1 MCEVR
6 TESVIY
12 GGRDGNRTSCFFV
25 CDRAEESLSVYVVKL
40 PTSAPACVNAVPTN
54 DAEGFLCPGFVSS

>member
-1 MCEVR
+1 MV
-6 TESVIY
+6 TELVFF
-12 GGRDGNRTSCFFV
+12 FFV

-40 PTSAPACVNAVPTN
+40 PTSAPVCVNAVPTN